1 MSDYRKMWESLDMD
15 LEKHDQLCEV
25 LPKFYSDIYLSQ
37 ENRPD
42 AMNYYNFVISEVHG
56 LRIKELVD
64 AKEEGKKVVGTFC
77 VYVPDEVINAANGV
91 GVGLCSG
98 SDFWIPDGEKH
109 LPRNTCPLVK
119 SAVGAKVSGT
129 CPYFQSCDMIV
140 GETTCD
146 GKKKAW
152 EILDDHA
159 NMYVMDLPQM
169 KEEKHYEYWKDEIID
184 FSEELSQMTG
194 TKVTFDNLEESID
207 LINQKRET
215 LQKLYDLRKN
225 KKLAISGK
233 DALLVTQIAFY
244 DNIERFIEKTEEL
257 IAELEKRVEKGVSV
271 FEEGTPRILVTGTP
285 MAVPNWKLHHL
296 IETNGGAVVC
306 EETCTGTR
314 YFENLVDNSGQTM
327 EEKYRALSDRYMG
340 INCACFTPNNGRIDD
355 IIRLHE
361 EYSADGVIYYS
372 LPFCNTYAIEAK
384 KVMEALEAEGIPV
397 IHIESGY
404 SLEDAGQVTTRLQA
418 FFEMLKA

>member
-1 MSDYRKMWESLDMD
+1 MSDYREMWKNLDMD
-15 LEKHDQLCEV
+15 VKKHDELCDI

-37 ENRPD
+37 ENRPEG
-42 AMNYYNFVISEVHG
+42 MNYFNFVMSEVHG
-56 LRIKELVD
+56 LRIKELVQS
-64 AKEEGKKVVGTFC
+64 KEDNKKVVGTFC
-77 VYVPDEVINAANGV
+77 VYVPDEVINAV
-91 GVGLCSG
+91 GGISVGLCSG

-152 EILDDHA
+152 EILDDYT

-169 KEEKHYEYWKDEIID
+169 KRKKDYKHWEEEIKE
-184 FSEELSQMTG
+184 FSNELSKLTDQKLT
-194 TKVTFDNLEESID
+194 VENLEESID
-207 LINQKRET
+207 LINKKREV
-215 LQKLYDLRKN
+215 LQKLYDFRKMKN
-225 KKLAISGK
+225 LPISGK
-233 DALLVTQIAFY
+233 DALLITQIAFY

-257 IAELEKRVEKGVSV
+257 IEELEKRVEKGISV
-271 FEEGTPRILVTGTP
+271 FKEDTPRILVTGTP

-296 IETNGGAVVC
+296 IETSGGAVVC

-314 YFENLVDNSGQTM
+314 YFENLVDNSGVTID
-327 EEKYRALSDRYMG
+327 EKIKALSDRYMK
-340 INCACFTPNNGRIDD
+340 INCACFTPNLGRTDD
-355 IIRLHE
+355 ILRLHD
-361 EYSADGVIYYS
+361 EYNADGVIYFS

-384 KVMEALEAEGIPV
+384 QVIKKLEEKDIPV
-397 IHIESGY
+397 IHVETDY
-404 SLEDAGQVTTRLQA
+404 SMEDVGQLKTRLQA
-418 FFEMLKA
+418 FFEMIK